1 MLQIL
6 KEKTND
12 YDYNTFINEIT
23 RMVKKMMGEEFTVRI
38 YKVTKNNSLELDS
51 LVLLREGKNFAP
63 NIYLI
68 PYYEAYTEG
77 TSIKELADRLCGIYQ
92 HCAVPI
98 VDEKFTY
105 SYEDMKPYIIYR
117 LVSYDKNKKLLE
129 KVPHIKF
136 LDLAITF
143 HCLVRED
150 EEGIG
155 TIRVTN
161 EHTQQWAATLHELH
175 DLAINNTKRLFP
187 PTIRSMEEVIK
198 SMLTNE
204 FNTGEGDDLSEELLD
219 RFIDNNSDS
228 SNQKMYILSNQK
240 GINGASCLIYDNVL
254 REFSNHIHSDFY
266 ILPSSIHEI
275 ILVPYEKEITIE
287 TLTEMV
293 KDVNRTQ
300 VAGDEV
306 LSDRVYFFS
315 RENNAISM

>member
-1 MLQIL
+1 MLQLL
-6 KEKTND
+6 KERTND
-12 YDYNTFINEIT
+12 YNSFVNEIT
-23 RMVKKMMGEEFTVRI
+23 GMVKKMMGEGFSVRI

-63 NIYLI
+63 NIYLM
-68 PYYEAYTEG
+68 PYYEAYVEG

-92 HCAVPI
+92 HCNTPI
-98 VDEKFTY
+98 VDEKFSY
-105 SYEDMKPYIIYR
+105 SFEDMKPYIIYR

-129 KVPHIKF
+129 NVPHIKY

-143 HCLVRED
+143 HCLVRDD

-161 EHTQQWAATLHELH
+161 EHTQQWKATLQELH
-175 DLAINNTKRLFP
+175 ALAINNTIRLFP

-198 SMLTNE
+198 GMLADE
-204 FNTGEGDDLSEELLD
+204 FITGEEDDLSVELLD
-219 RFIDNNSDS
+219 RFISNNSNS
-228 SNQKMYILSNQK
+228 SKQKMYILSNQK
-240 GINGASCLIYDNVL
+240 GINGASCLIYENVL
-254 REFSNHIHSDFY
+254 QEFANQIYSDFY

-275 ILVPYEKEITIE
+275 ILVPYEKDITIE
-287 TLTEMV
+287 KLTEMV

>member
-1 MLQIL
+1 MLQLL
-6 KEKTND
+6 KEKAND
-12 YDYNTFINEIT
+12 YDYNSFINEIT
-23 RMVKKMMGEEFTVRI
+23 RMVKKMMGEEFSVRI

-63 NIYLI
+63 NIYLM
-68 PYYEAYTEG
+68 PYYEAYLEG

-92 HCAVPI
+92 HCSIPI
-98 VDEKFTY
+98 VDEKFSY
-105 SYEDMKPYIIYR
+105 SFEDMKEFLIYR
-117 LVSYDKNKKLLE
+117 LVSYDKNRKLLE
-129 KVPHIKF
+129 KVPHIKY

-143 HCLVRED
+143 HCLVRD
-150 EEGIG
+150 DDEGIG

-161 EHTQQWAATLHELH
+161 EHTQQWKATLQELH
-175 DLAINNTKRLFP
+175 ALAINNTKRLFP
-187 PTIRSMEEVIK
+187 STIRSMEEVIK
-198 SMLTNE
+198 GMLAEE
-204 FNTGEGDDLSEELLD
+204 FITSEEDDLSEELLD
-219 RFIDNNSDS
+219 RFLSNNSNT
-228 SNQKMYILSNQK
+228 SNQKMYILTNQK
-240 GINGASCLIYDNVL
+240 GINGASCLLYDNVL
-254 REFSNHIHSDFY
+254 REFANQIHSDFY

-275 ILVPYEKEITIE
+275 ILVPYEKEITID